1 MYKSTCLCFEHF
13 ERVTLLQYLLPGSV
27 EVFSYGDLFG
37 VFMIR

>member
-1 MYKSTCLCFEHF
+1 MYKSTYLCF